1 MPSMHASTGRL
12 FRALAAF
19 EPAPGVLYEVP
30 LRPDEVIE
38 LLENDAPDGWLFVR
52 VPRGLEG
59 LVPESFLEELEVEG
73 EEEGEEGEEEAA
85 AQGGEG
91 VASSSE
97 TPTEE
102 LTTLQESDRLR
113 QEKLDRESKRVAA
126 VNFQPGAPPLVP
138 VKERAV
144 AAKPAIFG
152 RSGDRFA

>member
-59 LVPESFLEELEVEG
+59 LVP
-73 EEEGEEGEEEAA
+73 
-85 AQGGEG
+85 
-91 VASSSE
+91 
-97 TPTEE
+97 
-102 LTTLQESDRLR
+102 
-113 QEKLDRESKRVAA
+113 
-126 VNFQPGAPPLVP
+126 PLVP

>member
-59 LVPESFLEELEVEG
+59 LVPESFLAAEG
-73 EEEGEEGEEEAA
+73 LDWRSARSSASGSCEGAGR
-85 AQGGEG
+85 GG
-91 VASSSE
+91 
-97 TPTEE
+97 
-102 LTTLQESDRLR
+102 
-113 QEKLDRESKRVAA
+113 
-126 VNFQPGAPPLVP
+126 
-138 VKERAV
+138 
-144 AAKPAIFG
+144 
-152 RSGDRFA
+152 